1 MLFFCVKIIRIYR
14 QKNHKY
20 DKIHLEN
27 YVIIGGIMD
36 IENLSDNDLIEM
48 YQAINDFINYLEKNK
63 N

>member
-1 MLFFCVKIIRIYR
+1 
-14 QKNHKY
+14 
-20 DKIHLEN
+20 
-27 YVIIGGIMD
+27 MD